1 MSEEKKKRGRK
12 KKLDRIDRM
21 CLYCA
26 DYNAKHG
33 TNYSYGE
40 FVAQIAA
47 RKIKPLGLYDYANQE
62 EKKMIEESDLVES
75 EKIDIKSNKA

>member
-12 KKLDRIDRM
+12 KKLDRIDKM
-21 CLYCA
+21 CLYCS

-33 TNYSYGE
+33 TSYSYGE

-47 RKIKPLGLYDYANQE
+47 RKIKPLCF
-62 EKKMIEESDLVES
+62 
-75 EKIDIKSNKA
+75 

>member
-33 TNYSYGE
+33 TSYSYGQ

-47 RKIKPLGLYDYANQE
+47 RKIKRLGLHDYEGGLA
-62 EKKMIEESDLVES
+62 K
-75 EKIDIKSNKA
+75 

>member
-1 MSEEKKKRGRK
+1 MSEGKKKRGRK

-33 TNYSYGE
+33 TSYSYGQ
-40 FVAQIAA
+40 FVAHIAA
-47 RKIKPLGLYDYANQE
+47 GKIKRLGLYDYEGGLKNE
-62 EKKMIEESDLVES
+62 
-75 EKIDIKSNKA
+75 

>member
-21 CLYCA
+21 CLYCT

-33 TNYSYGE
+33 TSYSYGQ
-40 FVAQIAA
+40 FVVQIATG
-47 RKIKPLGLYDYANQE
+47 KIKRLGLHDYEGGLA
-62 EKKMIEESDLVES
+62 K
-75 EKIDIKSNKA
+75 

>member
-1 MSEEKKKRGRK
+1 MSEEKKKRGCK

-26 DYNAKHG
+26 NYNAKHG
-33 TNYSYGE
+33 TSYSYGQ

-47 RKIKPLGLYDYANQE
+47 GRIKRLGLYDYEGGLA
-62 EKKMIEESDLVES
+62 K
-75 EKIDIKSNKA
+75 

>member
-1 MSEEKKKRGRK
+1 MSKEKKKRCIIN
-12 KKLDRIDRM
+12 KLDRLDRM

-26 DYNAKHG
+26 DYNKKHG

-47 RKIKPLGLYDYANQE
+47 RKIKPLGLYD
-62 EKKMIEESDLVES
+62 
-75 EKIDIKSNKA
+75 

>member
-26 DYNAKHG
+26 DYNEKYG

-47 RKIKPLGLYDYANQE
+47 RKIKPLGLYDYA
-62 EKKMIEESDLVES
+62 D
-75 EKIDIKSNKA
+75 

>member
-1 MSEEKKKRGRK
+1 MSKEKKKRGRK
-12 KKLDRIDRM
+12 KKLDRLDRM

-26 DYNAKHG
+26 DYNEKHG

-47 RKIKPLGLYDYANQE
+47 RKIKPLGLYDYADQE
-62 EKKMIEESDLVES
+62 EGDLVES
-75 EKIDIKSNKA
+75 EKINIKSNKA

>member
-21 CLYCA
+21 CLYCS

-33 TNYSYGE
+33 TSYSYGQ

-47 RKIKPLGLYDYANQE
+47 RKIKRLGLHDYEGGLAE
-62 EKKMIEESDLVES
+62 
-75 EKIDIKSNKA
+75 

>member
-1 MSEEKKKRGRK
+1 MKKKRNEVTR

-33 TNYSYGE
+33 TSYSYGQ

-47 RKIKPLGLYDYANQE
+47 GKIKRLGLYDYKGGLAE
-62 EKKMIEESDLVES
+62 
-75 EKIDIKSNKA
+75 

>member
-1 MSEEKKKRGRK
+1 MSEEKKKRGRR
-12 KKLDRIDRM
+12 KKLDRLDRM

-26 DYNAKHG
+26 DYNKKHG

-47 RKIKPLGLYDYANQE
+47 RKIKRLGLYDYEGGLA
-62 EKKMIEESDLVES
+62 K
-75 EKIDIKSNKA
+75 

>member
-21 CLYCA
+21 CLYCS
-26 DYNAKHG
+26 DYNTKNG
-33 TNYSYGE
+33 TSYSYGQ

-47 RKIKPLGLYDYANQE
+47 RKIKRLGLHDYEGGLAE
-62 EKKMIEESDLVES
+62 
-75 EKIDIKSNKA
+75 

>member
-12 KKLDRIDRM
+12 KKDKM
-21 CLYCA
+21 CLYCS

-33 TNYSYGE
+33 TSYSYGE

-47 RKIKPLGLYDYANQE
+47 RKIKPLGFYDYA
-62 EKKMIEESDLVES
+62 D
-75 EKIDIKSNKA
+75 

>member
-1 MSEEKKKRGRK
+1 MSEEKKERARK

-26 DYNAKHG
+26 DYNAKNG
-33 TNYSYGE
+33 TSYSYGQ

-47 RKIKPLGLYDYANQE
+47 RKIKRLGLHDYEGGLAE
-62 EKKMIEESDLVES
+62 
-75 EKIDIKSNKA
+75 

>member
-1 MSEEKKKRGRK
+1 MSEEKKRRGRK

-21 CLYCA
+21 CLYCS

-33 TNYSYGE
+33 TSYSYGE

-47 RKIKPLGLYDYANQE
+47 RKIKPLGFYDYA
-62 EKKMIEESDLVES
+62 D
-75 EKIDIKSNKA
+75 